1 MMRSGGSS
9 EKSPKGTWKN
19 SQIDGWLL
27 SKYISIM
34 GKLMLYGDPD
44 VMSFTIVI
52 LHSTFLLLSVYRF
65 CVS

>member
-1 MMRSGGSS
+1 MEFR
-9 EKSPKGTWKN
+9 EKPKRHMEEFTN
-19 SQIDGWLL
+19 RWLVI
-27 SKYISIM
+27 KYISIM
-34 GKLMLYGDPD
+34 GNVMLYGDPD